1 MWQVYITTFL
11 PFWKELFCRF
21 REYVVA
27 EARKFGAGLVS
38 LEAREFRSGGGG
50 HWFNPWGGSGNNW
63 LFLNFFKASEV
74 NMIVLVVE
82 VGGIEPLEC
91 LFLWVSLTNSISFQP
106 ENKKYKMKYSCE
118 LFLHFAVFYNFQVS
132 DMNTQINV
140 SIRLV
145 IFLRIK
151 VFRNSKD

>member
-1 MWQVYITTFL
+1 MIRYQSFINTMKILINFGYKFTLQCFL

-74 NMIVLVVE
+74 NIIVLVVE

-91 LFLWVSLTNSISFQP
+91 RFLLASFTNSISFQP
-106 ENKKYKMKYSCE
+106 ENKKYKMKYLCN
-118 LFLHFAVFYNFQVS
+118 LFSQS
-132 DMNTQINV
+132 DRSDWQY
-140 SIRLV
+140 
-145 IFLRIK
+145 F
-151 VFRNSKD
+151 FR